1 MIAETHITAYIE
13 QEEEYF
19 NEIDE
24 ENYSINSSS
33 HGNLGATCH

>member
-19 NEIDE
+19 REFDE
-24 ENYSINSSS
+24 ENYSVNSSS
-33 HGNLGATCH
+33 HGTFGATCH